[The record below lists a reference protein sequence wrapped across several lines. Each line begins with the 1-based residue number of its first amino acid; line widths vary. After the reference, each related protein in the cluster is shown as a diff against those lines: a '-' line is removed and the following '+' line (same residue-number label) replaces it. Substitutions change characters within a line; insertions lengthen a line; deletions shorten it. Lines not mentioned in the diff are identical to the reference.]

1 MLFYHVKKQGENML
15 TNEQKKFIELSKKA
29 EGLKNELKELGT
41 EIDSLLTIIGVGKA
55 FQDPEDGTV
64 FEVIVP
70 KGTFVSFKTIDYERT
85 KRAGEARGSLS
96 MARAKEL
103 GF

>member
-1 MLFYHVKKQGENML
+1 ML
-15 TNEQKKFIELSKKA
+15 TDEQKKFIELSKKI
-29 EGLKNELKELGT
+29 ENVKNELKELNSEVET
-41 EIDSLLTIIGVGKA
+41 LLTTIGVGKA

-64 FEVIVP
+64 FEVVIP
-70 KGTFVSFKTIDYERT
+70 KGTFVNFKSVDYERT
-85 KRAGEARGSLS
+85 KRSGETRGTLS

>member
-1 MLFYHVKKQGENML
+1 ML
-15 TNEQKKFIELSKKA
+15 TDEQKKFIEVSKKV
-29 EGLKNELKELGT
+29 ENLKNELKEAGA
-41 EIDSLLTIIGVGKA
+41 EIENLLTTIGVGKA

-64 FEVIVP
+64 FEVVVP
-70 KGTFVSFKTIDYERT
+70 KGTFVNFKPVDYERT
-85 KRAGEARGSLS
+85 KRAGETRGTLS